1 MGRRRSRRSSR
12 RRTALPQHTP
22 TRKAAPS
29 DWGGRQTRAR
39 TTSLARNARAPT
51 PGGYLMHTLSTRTL
65 SALAYD
71 RGEDYDPADPV
82 CPDLLEALSLVE
94 QARPVIGE
102 DGPYERARQ
111 RQRERRQADG
121 IPDWFSAEDLIA
133 APWDT
138 ADSRFVLAIDPAA
151 RAHPSKARGARAA
164 PTRGCHTVHNHLPPK
179 EVTCTRPV
187 EPRS

>member
-1 MGRRRSRRSSR
+1 M
-12 RRTALPQHTP
+12 HTP
-22 TRKAAPS
+22 
-29 DWGGRQTRAR
+29 
-39 TTSLARNARAPT
+39 
-51 PGGYLMHTLSTRTL
+51 STRTL

-121 IPDWFSAEDLIA
+121 IPAWFSAEDLIA
-133 APWDT
+133 ASWET
-138 ADSRFVLAIDPAA
+138 GERRFV
-151 RAHPSKARGARAA
+151 
-164 PTRGCHTVHNHLPPK
+164 
-179 EVTCTRPV
+179 
-187 EPRS
+187 